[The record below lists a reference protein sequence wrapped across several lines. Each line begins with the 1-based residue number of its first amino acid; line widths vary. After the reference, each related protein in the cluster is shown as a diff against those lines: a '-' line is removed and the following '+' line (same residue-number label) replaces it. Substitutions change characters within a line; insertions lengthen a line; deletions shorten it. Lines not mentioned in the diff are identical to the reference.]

1 MQNGRK
7 VFGEIYPNRMVELP
21 SHISGKKQPKFDKK
35 KDHQKVRGTNSQV
48 TIYSDASAITSD
60 SAFVTID
67 ETVWQDLADCT
78 SVLHQESSNELT
90 RQNQPLEETS
100 EFDLQDFKDVDMIMC
115 DPSSLMQPMSMT
127 DADLPLSD
135 YVSDLEACIST
146 SIPGAH
152 NSLMEMNLQT
162 DHTQPPEQF
171 WKDVAE
177 ENQKALG
184 DALEEN
190 EHLQVT
196 LKRKQYEI
204 VSLKERNVQ
213 LKELASKAKHLASIL
228 DKLMKQECQD
238 ANATMPET
246 FPWRSPAK
254 RQRVEDTYFDNQ
266 DCDKVD
272 EILRDISEK
281 CNVALQTLNDT
292 DSKHLKR
299 NHYSGEASYN
309 ESKETI
315 NMYGSFNGLQTSMAC
330 NSASLSTSELDNDT
344 SFKTSIRDHCTIR
357 TLAFPQ
363 GNAFTTRTPSGGFKF
378 RWIPS

>member
-1 MQNGRK
+1 MALQTCYMPFPQWRFEFQN
-7 VFGEIYPNRMVELP
+7 
-21 SHISGKKQPKFDKK
+21 
-35 KDHQKVRGTNSQV
+35 
-48 TIYSDASAITSD
+48 A
-60 SAFVTID
+60 
-67 ETVWQDLADCT
+67 
-78 SVLHQESSNELT
+78 
-90 RQNQPLEETS
+90 PLEEAT
-100 EFDLQDFKDVDMIMC
+100 EFDLQDLKDVGMMMC
-115 DPSSLMQPMSMT
+115 DPASLMQPMSMT
-127 DADLPLSD
+127 GAELPLSD
-135 YVSDLEACIST
+135 YVSDLEACISS
-146 SIPGAH
+146 SIPGVH
-152 NSLMEMNLQT
+152 DSLMEMNLQT
-162 DHTQPPEQF
+162 DSSQTPEQF

-228 DKLMKQECQD
+228 DKLMKQECQNGSD
-238 ANATMPET
+238 TMSETYPLKFAT
-246 FPWRSPAK
+246 K
-254 RQRVEDTYFDNQ
+254 RQRVEGTYFDNQ

-281 CNVALQTLNDT
+281 CNAALQTLNDK
-292 DSKHLKR
+292 DAKYFR
-299 NHYSGEASYN
+299 GNHCAEEASYN
-309 ESKETI
+309 ESQETI

-330 NSASLSTSELDNDT
+330 NTASLDTSELDNDM

>member
-7 VFGEIYPNRMVELP
+7 IFGEIYPNRMVELP
-21 SHISGKKQPKFDKK
+21 IRTSGKKQPKVEKK
-35 KDHQKVRGTNSQV
+35 KDHQKVRGTTSQV
-48 TIYSDASAITSD
+48 TIYSEAAAIAPD

-78 SVLHQESSNELT
+78 SVLHQESSIELS
-90 RQNQPLEETS
+90 RQNQPLEEAS
-100 EFDLQDFKDVDMIMC
+100 AFDLQDFKDVDIIMC
-115 DPSSLMQPMSMT
+115 DPSSLLQPMSMT

-135 YVSDLEACIST
+135 YVSDLEACISS

-152 NSLMEMNLQT
+152 DALLELNLQT
-162 DHTQPPEQF
+162 DHSQPPEQF

-177 ENQKALG
+177 ENQRALG

-196 LKRKQYEI
+196 LNRKQYEI

-228 DKLMKQECQD
+228 DKLMKQECQN
-238 ANATMPET
+238 ANDTMSET
-246 FPWRSPAK
+246 FPLRSPAK
-254 RQRVEDTYFDNQ
+254 RQKVEDTYFDNQ

-281 CNVALQTLNDT
+281 CNAALQTLNAT

-309 ESKETI
+309 ESQETI

-330 NSASLSTSELDNDT
+330 NTASLSTSELENDM
-344 SFKTSIRDHCTIR
+344 SFKTSIRNHCTIR

>member
-1 MQNGRK
+1 MALQTCYMPFPQWR
-7 VFGEIYPNRMVELP
+7 FE
-21 SHISGKKQPKFDKK
+21 F
-35 KDHQKVRGTNSQV
+35 
-48 TIYSDASAITSD
+48 
-60 SAFVTID
+60 
-67 ETVWQDLADCT
+67 
-78 SVLHQESSNELT
+78 
-90 RQNQPLEETS
+90 QNQPLEGAS
-100 EFDLQDFKDVDMIMC
+100 EFDLQDFKDVGMMMC
-115 DPSSLMQPMSMT
+115 DPTSLMQPMSMT
-127 DADLPLSD
+127 DAELPLSD
-135 YVSDLEACIST
+135 YVSDLEACISS
-146 SIPGAH
+146 SISGVH
-152 NSLMEMNLQT
+152 DSLMEMNLQT
-162 DHTQPPEQF
+162 DNSQTPEQF

-228 DKLMKQECQD
+228 DKLMKQECQNGSD
-238 ANATMPET
+238 TMSEI
-246 FPWRSPAK
+246 FPSKASAK
-254 RQRVEDTYFDNQ
+254 RQRVEGTYFDNQ

-281 CNVALQTLNDT
+281 CNVALHTLNDK
-292 DSKHLKR
+292 DSKHFR
-299 NHYSGEASYN
+299 GYHYSEETSYN
-309 ESKETI
+309 ESQEAI
-315 NMYGSFNGLQTSMAC
+315 NMYGCFNGLQTSMSC
-330 NSASLSTSELDNDT
+330 NLASLDTSELDNDM
-344 SFKTSIRDHCTIR
+344 SFRTSIRDHCTIR

>member
-21 SHISGKKQPKFDKK
+21 IRTSSKKQPKADKK
-35 KDHQKVRGTNSQV
+35 KDHQKLRGTTSQV
-48 TIYSDASAITSD
+48 TIYSEAAANTPE

-78 SVLHQESSNELT
+78 SVLHQESSNEPT
-90 RQNQPLEETS
+90 PQNQPLEEAS
-100 EFDLQDFKDVDMIMC
+100 EFDLQDFKDVDIIMC

-127 DADLPLSD
+127 DAELPLSD

-146 SIPGAH
+146 SIPGVH
-152 NSLMEMNLQT
+152 DSLMEMNLPT
-162 DHTQPPEQF
+162 DHSQPPEQF

-196 LKRKQYEI
+196 LKRKQCEI

-228 DKLMKQECQD
+228 DKLMKQESQD
-238 ANATMPET
+238 ANDTISEN
-246 FPWRSPAK
+246 FPSAK
-254 RQRVEDTYFDNQ
+254 RQRVEGTYFDNQ

-292 DSKHLKR
+292 DPKYLKI
-299 NHYSGEASYN
+299 NHCSGEASYN
-309 ESKETI
+309 EIQETI
-315 NMYGSFNGLQTSMAC
+315 NMYGSFNGLQTSVAC
-330 NSASLSTSELDNDT
+330 DMLSLGTSELDNDM

-363 GNAFTTRTPSGGFKF
+363 GNAFTTRTPNGGFKF